1 MPWEH
6 IDLDVSDSI
15 ATVTLNRPDSLNA
28 FAGTMREDLLA
39 AIQEASNCSRVMIV
53 AGAGKAFCSGG
64 DVRAMENA
72 REEDLKSF
80 IQKGKRV
87 VACLRSLPIPT
98 VASIHGVAA
107 GAGFSLALACDL
119 RIASRTARLG
129 ATFSRI
135 GLHPDW
141 GGTYFLT
148 KLTGPATARDLV
160 LSGRLLDSD
169 EALRL
174 GLINWVVPGED
185 LPRFTRDKALELRDA
200 ASVSVRWA
208 REAIALAEHGS
219 LEEVLDFEE
228 KAQLACFATEDS
240 REGIRAFLEKRRP
253 MFKGK

>member
-6 IDLDVSDSI
+6 IELEVSDAI
-15 ATVTLNRPDSLNA
+15 ATVTLDRPDSLNA

-39 AIQEASNCSRVMIV
+39 AIQEAANCSRVLIL

-64 DVRAMENA
+64 DVRAMENLG
-72 REEDLKSF
+72 EEDLKTVVR
-80 IQKGKRV
+80 QGQRV
-87 VACLRSLPIPT
+87 VIYLRNLPIPT
-98 VASIHGVAA
+98 VASVHGVAA
-107 GAGFSLALACDL
+107 GAGFSLAMACDL

-148 KLTGPATARDLV
+148 RLAGPGVARDLV
-160 LSGRLLDSD
+160 LSGRLVDSD

-174 GLINWVVPGED
+174 GLVNWLVPAED
-185 LPRFTRDKALELRDA
+185 LPKFTREKAQELRDGA
-200 ASVSVRWA
+200 PVSHRWA
-208 REAIALAEHGS
+208 KKAIALAESGS

-228 KAQLACFATEDS
+228 KAQLACFATEDR
-240 REGIRAFLEKRRP
+240 REGIRAFLEKRRAV
-253 MFKGK
+253 FKGK

>member
-6 IDLDVSDSI
+6 IELEVSDAI
-15 ATVTLNRPDSLNA
+15 ATVTLDRPDSLNA

-39 AIQEASNCSRVMIV
+39 AIQEAANCSRVLIL

-64 DVRAMENA
+64 DVRAMENLG
-72 REEDLKSF
+72 EEDLKTVVR
-80 IQKGKRV
+80 QGQRV
-87 VACLRSLPIPT
+87 VICLRNLPIPT
-98 VASIHGVAA
+98 VASVHGVAA
-107 GAGFSLALACDL
+107 GAGFSLAMACDL

-148 KLTGPATARDLV
+148 RLAGPGVARDLV
-160 LSGRLLDSD
+160 LSGRLVDSD

-174 GLINWVVPGED
+174 GLVNWLVPAED
-185 LPRFTRDKALELRDA
+185 LPKFTREKAQELRDGA
-200 ASVSVRWA
+200 PVSHRWA
-208 REAIALAEHGS
+208 KKAIALAESGS

-228 KAQLACFATEDS
+228 KAQLACFATEDR
-240 REGIRAFLEKRRP
+240 REGIRAFLEKRRAV
-253 MFKGK
+253 FKGK

>member
-6 IDLDVSDSI
+6 IELEVSDAI

-39 AIQEASNCSRVMIV
+39 AIQEAANCSRVLIL

-64 DVRAMENA
+64 DVRAMENLG
-72 REEDLKSF
+72 EEDLKTVVR
-80 IQKGKRV
+80 QGQRV
-87 VACLRSLPIPT
+87 VIYLRNLPIPT
-98 VASIHGVAA
+98 VASVHGVAA
-107 GAGFSLALACDL
+107 GAGFSLAMACDL

-148 KLTGPATARDLV
+148 RLAGPGVARDLV
-160 LSGRLLDSD
+160 LSGRLVDSD

-174 GLINWVVPGED
+174 GLVNWLVPAED
-185 LPRFTRDKALELRDA
+185 LPKFTREKAQELRDGA
-200 ASVSVRWA
+200 PVSHRWA
-208 REAIALAEHGS
+208 KKAIALAESGS

-228 KAQLACFATEDS
+228 KAQLACFATEDR
-240 REGIRAFLEKRRP
+240 REGIRAFLEKRRAV
-253 MFKGK
+253 FKGK